1 MLESYFKK
9 GRFASQ
15 WGSIRSIAM
24 VTPDSKKLVEAIDAF
39 LDHGVAKDK
48 WKEQNRKGRLDEFM
62 DKHKD
67 KDLQGIIINLAS
79 QMAKKCKTR
88 EED

>member
-1 MLESYFKK
+1 
-9 GRFASQ
+9 
-15 WGSIRSIAM
+15 M
-24 VTPDSKKLVEAIDAF
+24 VTSDSKKLIEAIDAF

-67 KDLQGIIINLAS
+67 KDLQSIIINLAS

-88 EED
+88 EEN